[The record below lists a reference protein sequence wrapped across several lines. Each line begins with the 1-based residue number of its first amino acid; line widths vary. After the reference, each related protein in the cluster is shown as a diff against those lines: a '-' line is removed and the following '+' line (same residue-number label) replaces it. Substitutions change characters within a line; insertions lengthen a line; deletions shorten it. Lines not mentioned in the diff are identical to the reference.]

1 MISNIDKTESE
12 RLNQKLRDI
21 VTGKYQ
27 SPAKQRNNFF
37 STNLN
42 HVQNEDSNLSI
53 VPNGT
58 KDSNGVKHYTLEKN
72 APAYLPGAEKLF
84 TVRNNIV
91 ENQIK
96 SINKQSERNEYY
108 TQKYKDT
115 PKTYEGYMNHAAYVG
130 DDEKRWLEE
139 QAAQYATVDDLKKKY
154 NENNAE
160 MVYLSKA
167 QDNLLN
173 KMKEVDEGG
182 IEYGK
187 YANKYGKLQIQ
198 RDEIALEQKT
208 LPYKISEQA
217 RITAINERNKYY
229 SEKYKDTPK
238 TYEGYMK
245 HAQYVSS
252 DEREWLEKQAE
263 QYATPEDYKK
273 EADKASADYN
283 YLNSIKADVQGNG
296 GVASNKLEDLISESN
311 RNYNKYKSSARK
323 KEYEEKTKDIIE
335 GDARVRSI
343 VQQYYAYQ
351 KNSEQRK
358 SDNDEAVRIDLKSG
372 NKYTPEQ
379 EQRIVENFNN
389 LANEGYDPKALYTYY
404 DRAMQEQASIENLQ
418 KIQQDAMNN
427 PVGASAWSVLD
438 NVVGSV
444 GDAFKYIG
452 AGIAEDVTGEYQ
464 WIDTN
469 DTAAARVNTV
479 RSTVS
484 DKIGADIGNKTAG
497 KVASFLYQTGMSLAD
512 FAATLPLN
520 LVPGVGTGLQMV
532 LLSSE
537 AGTAAAKESYDNTG
551 SASKALSTGIWAGIA
566 EAFFEKFSI
575 EKTKYFASVTP
586 DSVKSIF
593 KNAGKQM
600 FTELTEEGL
609 TTIANTMTDCIING
623 NMSSIALEYQGYI
636 DEGYTKD
643 EATAKCAGSFVK
655 QVLLDA
661 AGGAV
666 SGGVLGGTVSGIS
679 YAKGKINSNIDMKKS
694 AEEIGKEV
702 MSGENFDINLL
713 LEQAKNSGSEK
724 AVSIAKSIEKKM
736 SGNKNYKVNSV
747 DVGNLMKLIGAESLK
762 NTISENTDVK
772 NDGVTANE
780 ENINT
785 VSKEEITEHIK
796 YNFGN
801 SHKNGI
807 TATDNKGKS
816 VVIVGFESSARYY
829 GEADN
834 KVRVI
839 ADDGMVYNADS
850 LTFNLP
856 EYQSLMNAAK
866 NFDTNGAG
874 LLVQEYGDYVNFKGK
889 ESDINNYIDT
899 FTQLYEAG
907 KMGARYNRVA
917 AMKYYGKYIDAIGP
931 QRAMLAVE
939 AGNKDSDLF
948 FNNEEKLARI
958 DRSSNVKANVYVEKS
973 AEEMVNLDEGTR
985 LALEKLSEM
994 TGKEI
999 ILTADMDE
1007 NGKIDFRNGKIYIRA
1022 SLDGNYILP
1031 VAMHESMHSFR
1042 RESSKDY
1049 RLIRNFV
1056 VDYLYASGHD
1066 VMKMADNVKINYGD
1080 RLTTN
1085 EDWNED
1091 CIEEIVC
1098 NSIMAIAG
1106 DESAMHKA
1114 LQVAKADEGVLQ
1126 KLANAIKNLA
1136 SKIKEFIIT
1145 HTTNEAAQAFVN
1157 DVKALDKLAE
1167 MFSNAADNIKAKSEE
1182 VITNGQKNNTDK
1194 GVENVKYSINKGFAK
1209 EYDNWDKKSTG
1220 FAFKVGTTSTVLH
1233 KLGVNNKTIYWDAT
1247 KIKKIKEKHPEMT
1260 DSIIKQVPNIL
1271 ENPIIVME
1279 SNTVSGRLVLFGD
1292 VYDSKNNPVLVALEL
1307 NPTEKGGKSLNIIK
1321 IASAYG
1327 KDVDLQGFINK
1338 SKILY
1343 VEPNKERTHNWL
1355 SVNRLKLPLP
1365 STRFGFFNNSISQ
1378 NSKNVNTK
1386 NDESSNDIKYSI
1398 GYTTDNN
1405 PVVVIND
1412 DILKGVK
1419 KSDWVKTVK
1428 NTISDKF
1435 SNGIPIKGRFIKV
1448 NRITRNEY
1456 TNSKYSKNKKNYDTV
1471 IYKDKFKTANNLDE
1485 IIIASTNYVNEDLK
1499 HTRKDSFKEFAR
1511 GDVLIRVGSNDYSA
1525 KVIVGF
1531 TKGNE
1536 MVLYDIINFV
1546 PEKLDIKKI
1555 DTQYR
1560 PTTENVE
1567 SDRTSVSITN
1577 SISENRNNVNT
1588 KNDESSNDIKYSMGG
1603 LKAETADKSAL
1614 EKAMELEKDGTDSEK
1629 IRKETGWFK
1638 GYDGKWRF
1646 EIDNSELEFK
1656 TDIEKNRAAAIEL
1669 AKMKVKSA
1677 ELEEKIVNDTAT
1689 KAEENEYYN
1698 LDEKMIEY
1706 RKGVKLSD
1714 VINHPKLFEAY
1725 PQLKNVDVYYEISS
1739 VNRGVYS
1746 SNGNVIMLNPMH
1758 TIDEQKEAI
1767 IHEIQHAIQ
1776 GIENFAN
1783 GSNLEYWKNLGYSDE
1798 EAMAMYY
1805 NTAGEREARDVSAR
1819 RDYNAEQRKNIRP
1832 DIDRKDVVFAN
1843 SGDAGYSADENIMQ
1857 NDFEKKVDQIEN
1869 NTYNS
1874 NDVVIMGK
1882 TPKILQDIGLNSLP
1896 VAMTKNHIYSVA
1908 VSEARAKSEGR
1919 YKKNTNYHNLGFNTV
1934 KKIYNKISDPLM
1946 IIAHPDFTNKAS
1958 RDSTHKVIV
1967 LVDLSVNNK
1976 QVIAPILVDYES
1988 IYSKKRMD
1996 VNLVAT
2002 YFNKNNINDLIKEA
2016 IALENNNQ
2024 VGFYYLDKKR
2034 TQSIIKRTGYQLP
2047 RRLNNLSSNIII
2059 RKIDSNVNKKINK
2072 ITQSQQFVRWFG
2084 DWQNKPKTASKVV
2097 DGKGE
2102 PLVVYHQTENDF
2114 NVFDTN
2120 KKGAGEFD
2128 SEMPTGIFMK
2138 PTNSNIGLSGNKQMA
2153 LYANIRNPL
2162 TVNNR
2167 AELVK
2172 FYEQNIDGYKEARD
2186 YISSID
2192 SEYKQKYEQAE
2203 AEEDAEYS
2211 KLWTAREQG
2220 KITEDE
2226 YQKAIESNALD
2237 ELEEEWHNKVNEA
2250 SKEAKSLIDDYFKT
2264 SKYDGVIV
2272 KNDAGSFGRTTKTY
2286 IAFSNTQVKSATDNI
2301 GTFDGRNSDI
2311 RYAVDDTIN
2320 DWLDDESTP
2329 QGIDYEKAVEK
2340 NPVIAVAKIY
2350 KSAAQTAKSGLA
2362 QGKNVKLAEKE
2373 YLRIAGSIM
2382 QTYGIKGKYNPNYKK
2397 ELASQLK
2404 NFVDSIGKKD
2414 ANFTDLFEELVND
2427 CKGGILLSGE
2437 YDKTLMREEREF
2449 LLDMLQGKVLLIKPR
2464 DVQQIEEDYG
2474 SVANYRK
2481 KMFGKTYVAVKNKES
2496 GKGYYI
2502 EDVITHIEENYPYL
2516 LNENAD
2522 GDMGY
2527 LWLEDL
2533 VNNVLKPKYKN
2544 PYFEGENSFYETP
2557 ETAAIQMAFEC
2568 ASEIINAK
2576 TEKLKADT
2584 KADKKLIKEFETSQ
2598 KEAINI
2604 ATEIAE
2610 AKNKQ
2615 YRQELKEA
2623 KERNIKL
2630 WKRNAK
2636 LSQEKKEE
2644 HRKRVEH
2651 SRELFSRLNK
2661 EKSKVRV
2668 EKNKNVYRN
2677 KIIEAQK
2684 AIIASHYKT
2693 IREEYNEGR
2702 NKTEYLHKLG
2712 RMCDRL
2718 TKRLDGKA
2726 KNNEYI
2732 PDNLKGP
2739 IIDVLSCFTVK
2750 DAKNATPGYFG
2761 EWNRIKEVGESVAEL
2776 AKEYNKMKPEPTPST
2791 DLEKKEKEKPQNTF
2805 IDLESISYKEPVN
2818 KQLENL
2824 AEMLEGQNIYT
2835 LTSHELSAIY
2845 DTMQRLDESL
2855 RDAVQIIV
2863 DGRKQNFKELANE
2876 AMQEVKNNKA
2886 RVDYSKMKNVLAA
2899 PAKQLGKSFVATH
2912 LDPVRYGRML
2922 SNYHD
2927 DSIIYKMF
2935 SDLHKGENHA
2945 IALQHKAI
2953 SRIKE
2958 VTIKYSDEVKKIQN
2972 EDVKE
2977 FDFRDVETGRRVP
2990 ITKGVLLAIYL
3001 TDRQKSGH
3009 IHLLGGTEET
3019 YANEAGHYTVLPN
3032 LELSNKK
3039 LKRTANENSH
3049 KVRFN
3054 VESLK
3059 RIEKYVQNDKVLTE
3073 LATAISE
3080 VYNQTLKQEI
3090 NEVSMA
3096 KYGMKIATVKDY
3108 YPLKVDPNAGKYEK
3122 NLKTE
3127 FHDTRLKSR
3136 GFTKQ
3141 RQWSATPIVIDDAL
3155 RNFVKQVKSVSE
3167 YCGLLIPIENLKKV
3181 YNYSDGSATLQS
3193 TIKERYGVTAE
3204 HYIDKLIGDLQQ
3216 RADTIDNTFLDTI
3229 QSNYM
3234 GMKIMFNMGSMIKQL
3249 SAFPLANRY
3258 FGAKNVSLAA
3268 LNLFRNKVDFDLYN
3282 KYTSYLWYRKE
3293 GNGTVVGE
3301 LSREMSLVK
3310 KWQDTFDFVG
3320 KMDNRVVASLLYA
3333 AELHV
3338 EQTTDLKKG
3347 TDAFYREVARQ
3358 FEKCIDETQP
3368 NNMVTSKP
3376 QYLRNKNLRR
3386 LSLNAFRS
3394 QNMAIG
3400 NTIFDSFFEMKARMA
3415 DDKINSTAE
3424 SKAAKKAAVL
3434 KFVSCCSG
3442 AISANLLLGALSVLS
3457 SVILYHHWDDLFDDE
3472 GNISGQKIALNYL
3485 DEVLNGIFGSF
3496 AMGDYLYDA
3505 VSSAIDIGK
3514 TYYGLQAMSVDSI
3527 NDMVKDLISGKALD
3541 ALKTLLDC
3549 LGIPGT
3555 NFARFGSSIY
3565 AYYNDVAK
3573 GSGRIITDSKGN
3585 VNTDY
3590 LHYYIV
3596 EDKKSGNDTRAEH
3609 YENMWKEILIEEK
3622 GKTESE
3628 ATSYIKNK
3636 IVTALSADDDI
3647 EEAGVAKANG
3657 NLADY
3662 EKYRQ
3667 KVIDCGFDS
3676 KDVQKAIDRFIK
3688 SEAKL
3693 VSEIEDNEDRKQE
3706 LIDNGFNEK
3715 GAEFV
3720 INKINE
3726 SKSDDETGSTSVFD
3740 DTSEENELVM
3750 YRYSDLFD
3758 ALINGDTE
3766 NYSMIE
3772 NYLIEKGGKT
3782 KKEIKSAMRST
3793 SRTDKLW
3800 GEYIEASTGNDR
3812 QRTRELV
3819 TQLTRIYGSWE
3830 NAKTALKKYQN
3841 KIK

>member
-37 STNLN
+37 STKLN

-91 ENQIK
+91 ENQIE

-245 HAQYVSS
+245 HAPYVSK
-252 DEREWLEKQAE
+252 DERQWLESQADE
-263 QYATPEDYKK
+263 FATPEDYRKSAEKAQGELNYLTHLSHITGFKAEITGDKSAYNSKVQNRIEDADAKVK
-273 EADKASADYN
+273 EYKDKAE
-283 YLNSIKADVQGNG
+283 Q
-296 GVASNKLEDLISESN
+296 
-311 RNYNKYKSSARK
+311 

-358 SDNDEAVRIDLKSG
+358 SDNDETVRIDLKSG

-438 NVVGSV
+438 NAVGSV

-452 AGIAEDVTGEYQ
+452 AGIAEDVTGEKQ
-464 WIDTN
+464 WINTY

-484 DKIGADIGNKTAG
+484 DKIGADIGNETAG

-532 LLSSE
+532 LLSTE

-600 FTELTEEGL
+600 VTELTEEGL
-609 TTIANTMTDCIING
+609 TTIANTLTDSIING
-623 NMSSIALEYQGYI
+623 DMSSIALEYQGYI

-666 SGGVLGGTVSGIS
+666 SGGVLGGGVSAIS
-679 YAKGKINSNIDMKKS
+679 YAKGNINANYDLKKS
-694 AEEIGKEV
+694 AEELGNEV
-702 MSGENFDINLL
+702 MKSDDFDIDLL
-713 LEQAKNSGSEK
+713 LQEAKKSGSEK

-796 YNFGN
+796 YNFGS

-839 ADDGMVYNADS
+839 ADDGRVYNADS

-874 LLVQEYGDYVNFKGK
+874 LLLREYGDYVNFKGK
-889 ESDINNYIDT
+889 ESNINNYIDT

-948 FNNEEKLARI
+948 FNNEEKLVRI

-973 AEEMVNLDEGTR
+973 AEETVNLDEGTR

-1007 NGKIDFRNGKIYIRA
+1007 NGRIDFRNGKIYIRA

-1031 VAMHESMHSFR
+1031 VAMHEAMHSIR
-1042 RESSKDY
+1042 RESLKDY

-1167 MFSNAADNIKAKSEE
+1167 MFSDAADNIKAKSEE
-1182 VITNGQKNNTDK
+1182 VITNEQKNNTDK
-1194 GVENVKYSINKGFAK
+1194 GVESVKYSIDKHFA
-1209 EYDNWDKKSTG
+1209 EIYDKWDKKSTG
-1220 FAFKVGTTSTVLH
+1220 FAFRVGTTSTVLH

-1279 SNTVSGRLVLFGD
+1279 SNTVNGRLVLFGD

-1307 NPTEKGGKSLNIIK
+1307 NPTEKGGKNLNVIK
-1321 IASAYG
+1321 VASAYG

-1355 SVNRLKLPLP
+1355 TVNRLKLPLP
-1365 STRFGFFNNSISQ
+1365 STKYGFFNNSISQ
-1378 NSKNVNTK
+1378 SPK
-1386 NDESSNDIKYSI
+1386 
-1398 GYTTDNN
+1398 
-1405 PVVVIND
+1405 
-1412 DILKGVK
+1412 
-1419 KSDWVKTVK
+1419 
-1428 NTISDKF
+1428 
-1435 SNGIPIKGRFIKV
+1435 
-1448 NRITRNEY
+1448 
-1456 TNSKYSKNKKNYDTV
+1456 
-1471 IYKDKFKTANNLDE
+1471 
-1485 IIIASTNYVNEDLK
+1485 
-1499 HTRKDSFKEFAR
+1499 
-1511 GDVLIRVGSNDYSA
+1511 
-1525 KVIVGF
+1525 
-1531 TKGNE
+1531 
-1536 MVLYDIINFV
+1536 
-1546 PEKLDIKKI
+1546 
-1555 DTQYR
+1555 
-1560 PTTENVE
+1560 
-1567 SDRTSVSITN
+1567 
-1577 SISENRNNVNT
+1577 NVNT

-1677 ELEEKIVNDTAT
+1677 ELEEKIANDTAT

-1908 VSEARAKSEGR
+1908 VSEARAKNEGR
-1919 YKKNTNYHNLGFNTV
+1919 YKQNTNYHDLGFNTV
-1934 KKIYNKISDPLM
+1934 KQIYNKISDPLM

-2102 PLVVYHQTENDF
+2102 PLVVYHQTGNDF
-2114 NVFDTN
+2114 NVFDAN

-2162 TVNNR
+2162 IANSR
-2167 AELVK
+2167 KELVD
-2172 FYEQNIDGYKEARD
+2172 FYIKNIDGYSDAKNEVKR
-2186 YISSID
+2186 ID
-2192 SEYKQKYEQAE
+2192 SEYKQKFQDEMKRENQ
-2203 AEEDAEYS
+2203 EYQ
-2211 KLWTAREQG
+2211 KLWVARKNGE
-2220 KITEDE
+2220 ISEEE
-2226 YQKAIESNALD
+2226 YQKAVSRDALD
-2237 ELEEEWHNKVNEA
+2237 DLLEEWHNKVNEA
-2250 SKEAKSLIDDYFKT
+2250 SKKAKSLIDDYFR
-2264 SKYDGVIV
+2264 SSNYDGVIV
-2272 KNDAGSFGRTTKTY
+2272 NNDVGSFGRSTKTY
-2286 IAFSNTQVKSATDNI
+2286 IAFENTQVKSATDNI
-2301 GTFDGRNSDI
+2301 GTFDGKNPDI
-2311 RYAVDDTIN
+2311 RYAMDDTLN

-2362 QGKNVKLAEKE
+2362 QGKNVKLDEKE

-2437 YDKTLMREEREF
+2437 YDTTLMKDEREF
-2449 LLDMLQGKVLLIKPR
+2449 VLDMLQGKVLLIKPR

-2576 TEKLKADT
+2576 AEKLKADT

-2684 AIIASHYKT
+2684 AIIASHFKT

-2761 EWNRIKEVGESVAEL
+2761 EWNRIKEVGERVDEL
-2776 AKEYNKMKPEPTPST
+2776 AKEYNNMKPEPTPST
-2791 DLEKKEKEKPQNTF
+2791 DLEKNLEKKEKEKPQNTF
-2805 IDLESISYKEPVN
+2805 IDIESISYKEPVN
-2818 KQLENL
+2818 KQLKNL

-2845 DTMQRLDESL
+2845 DTMKMLDESL

-2927 DSIIYKMF
+2927 DSIIYKLF
-2935 SDLHKGENHA
+2935 SGLHEGENKA
-2945 IALQHKAI
+2945 ITIQQKAI

-2958 VTIKYSDEVKKIQN
+2958 VTLKYEKEIKGIQN

-3019 YANEAGHYTVLPN
+3019 YANKEGHYTVLPN

-3059 RIEKYVQNDKVLTE
+3059 RIEKYVQNDKILME

-3096 KYGMKIATVKDY
+3096 KNGMKIATVKDY

-3141 RQWSATPIVIDDAL
+3141 RQWSDTPIVIDDAL

-3167 YCGLLIPIENLKKV
+3167 YCGLLIPIENFKKV

-3193 TIKERYGVTAE
+3193 TIKERYGVSAE

-3234 GMKIMFNMGSMIKQL
+3234 GMKIAFNFGSMIKQV

-3293 GNGTVVGE
+3293 GNGTVIGE
-3301 LSREMSLVK
+3301 LSKEMSLTSKGMGLLDIVS
-3310 KWQDTFDFVG
+3310 
-3320 KMDNRVVASLLYA
+3320 KMDNRVVSSLLYA

-3376 QYLRNKNLRR
+3376 QYMRNKNLRR

-3442 AISANLLLGALSVLS
+3442 AISANLLLGALSLLS
-3457 SVILYHHWDDLFDDE
+3457 SICLYHRWDDLFDDE

-3496 AMGDYLYDA
+3496 AMGDYLYSA

-3541 ALKTLLDC
+3541 ALKTFFDC
-3549 LGIPGT
+3549 VGVPVT
-3555 NFARFGSSIY
+3555 NAARLITSAM
-3565 AYYNDVAK
+3565 AYSKDLTN
-3573 GSGRIITDSKGN
+3573 GRIITDNKGN

-3750 YRYSDLFD
+3750 YSYSDLFD

>member
-91 ENQIK
+91 ENQIE

-115 PKTYEGYMNHAAYVG
+115 PKTYEGYMNHA
-130 DDEKRWLEE
+130 
-139 QAAQYATVDDLKKKY
+139 
-154 NENNAE
+154 
-160 MVYLSKA
+160 
-167 QDNLLN
+167 
-173 KMKEVDEGG
+173 
-182 IEYGK
+182 
-187 YANKYGKLQIQ
+187 
-198 RDEIALEQKT
+198 
-208 LPYKISEQA
+208 
-217 RITAINERNKYY
+217 
-229 SEKYKDTPK
+229 
-238 TYEGYMK
+238 
-245 HAQYVSS
+245 QYVSS

-263 QYATPEDYKK
+263 QYATAEDYKK
-273 EADKASADYN
+273 EADKAKADYN
-283 YLNSIKADVQGNG
+283 YYKILGEKVKNDSVYYQYVSASKYAQQKQSDLQNSADKIKDRKDEADNRIKAAESKGKEKYYEEKYKDTPKTYEGYMKHAPYVGEEERQW
-296 GVASNKLEDLISESN
+296 LESQADEFATSEDYKKEIEKAKAEHAYLYNIYKENESN
-311 RNYNKYKSSARK
+311 GTTASKSDAKVEDSIISKLNEISKYESKLRK

-438 NVVGSV
+438 NAVGSV

-464 WIDTN
+464 WINTY

-484 DKIGADIGNKTAG
+484 DKIGADIGNETAG

-532 LLSSE
+532 LLSTE
-537 AGTAAAKESYDNTG
+537 AGTAAAKDAYENTG
-551 SASKALSTGIWAGIA
+551 KASNALMTGVAAGIA

-575 EKTKYFASVTP
+575 ENLKAFEAVSP
-586 DSVKSIF
+586 DSLKSVL

-600 FTELTEEGL
+600 FTEASEEGL

-623 NMSSIALEYQGYI
+623 NMSSIAHEYQGYI
-636 DEGYTKD
+636 DEGYTKE
-643 EATAKCAGSFVK
+643 EATAKCAENFGK

-679 YAKGKINSNIDMKKS
+679 YAKGKINTNIDMKKS

-713 LEQAKNSGSEK
+713 LEQAKNSSNEK
-724 AVSIAKSIEKKM
+724 AENIAKSIEKKM

-785 VSKEEITEHIK
+785 ISKEEITEHIK

-839 ADDGMVYNADS
+839 ADDGRVYNADS

-874 LLVQEYGDYVNFKGK
+874 TLVQEYGDYVNFKGK

-1007 NGKIDFRNGKIYIRA
+1007 NGRIDFRNGKIYIRA

-1080 RLTTN
+1080 RLTT
-1085 EDWNED
+1085 NED

-1182 VITNGQKNNTDK
+1182 VITNEQKNNTDK

-1386 NDESSNDIKYSI
+1386 NDESSNDIKYS
-1398 GYTTDNN
+1398 
-1405 PVVVIND
+1405 
-1412 DILKGVK
+1412 
-1419 KSDWVKTVK
+1419 
-1428 NTISDKF
+1428 
-1435 SNGIPIKGRFIKV
+1435 
-1448 NRITRNEY
+1448 
-1456 TNSKYSKNKKNYDTV
+1456 
-1471 IYKDKFKTANNLDE
+1471 
-1485 IIIASTNYVNEDLK
+1485 
-1499 HTRKDSFKEFAR
+1499 
-1511 GDVLIRVGSNDYSA
+1511 
-1525 KVIVGF
+1525 
-1531 TKGNE
+1531 
-1536 MVLYDIINFV
+1536 
-1546 PEKLDIKKI
+1546 
-1555 DTQYR
+1555 
-1560 PTTENVE
+1560 
-1567 SDRTSVSITN
+1567 
-1577 SISENRNNVNT
+1577 
-1588 KNDESSNDIKYSMGG
+1588 MGG

-1646 EIDNSELEFK
+1646 EIDNSELKFK

-1677 ELEEKIVNDTAT
+1677 ELEEKIVNNTAT

-1843 SGDAGYSADENIMQ
+1843 SGDAGYSADK
-1857 NDFEKKVDQIEN
+1857 DFTKYDNLETLDDKEIKVYNKRGWAYGLFNREDMKLLNEKFSELDKRLNGKTDNMLADGTRVVEIN
-1869 NTYNS
+1869 NKIVSIGGTYN
-1874 NDVVIMGK
+1874 D
-1882 TPKILQDIGLNSLP
+1882 PE
-1896 VAMTKNHIYSVA
+1896 IYSVFEINA
-1908 VSEARAKSEGR
+1908 YHEYEAERIKDDIKYVQTGNGRNRYSFEELGKLIENYKGKENVRFYSSTDYSYIRGRTEKGARAISTGDFSR
-1919 YKKNTNYHNLGFNTV
+1919 YG
-1934 KKIYNKISDPLM
+1934 YNKESNLRGTSD
-1946 IIAHPDFTNKAS
+1946 ANA
-1958 RDSTHKVIV
+1958 
-1967 LVDLSVNNK
+1967 
-1976 QVIAPILVDYES
+1976 
-1988 IYSKKRMD
+1988 
-1996 VNLVAT
+1996 
-2002 YFNKNNINDLIKEA
+2002 
-2016 IALENNNQ
+2016 
-2024 VGFYYLDKKR
+2024 
-2034 TQSIIKRTGYQLP
+2034 
-2047 RRLNNLSSNIII
+2047 
-2059 RKIDSNVNKKINK
+2059 
-2072 ITQSQQFVRWFG
+2072 
-2084 DWQNKPKTASKVV
+2084 
-2097 DGKGE
+2097 KGE
-2102 PLVVYHQTENDF
+2102 VSAVQ
-2114 NVFDTN
+2114 
-2120 KKGAGEFD
+2120 
-2128 SEMPTGIFMK
+2128 
-2138 PTNSNIGLSGNKQMA
+2138 
-2153 LYANIRNPL
+2153 
-2162 TVNNR
+2162 
-2167 AELVK
+2167 
-2172 FYEQNIDGYKEARD
+2172 
-2186 YISSID
+2186 
-2192 SEYKQKYEQAE
+2192 
-2203 AEEDAEYS
+2203 
-2211 KLWTAREQG
+2211 
-2220 KITEDE
+2220 
-2226 YQKAIESNALD
+2226 LD
-2237 ELEEEWHNKVNEA
+2237 E
-2250 SKEAKSLIDDYFKT
+2250 DT
-2264 SKYDGVIV
+2264 
-2272 KNDAGSFGRTTKTY
+2272 
-2286 IAFSNTQVKSATDNI
+2286 
-2301 GTFDGRNSDI
+2301 SDI
-2311 RYAVDDTIN
+2311 KYATDDTIN

-2362 QGKNVKLAEKE
+2362 QGKNVKLDEKE

-2437 YDKTLMREEREF
+2437 YDTTLMREEREF
-2449 LLDMLQGKVLLIKPR
+2449 VLDMLQGKVLLIKPR

-2568 ASEIINAK
+2568 ASKIINAK

-2636 LSQEKKEE
+2636 LSKQM
-2644 HRKRVEH
+2644 
-2651 SRELFSRLNK
+2651 
-2661 EKSKVRV
+2661 KSLSIYKLY
-2668 EKNKNVYRN
+2668 EDQKDKNTVLRGKNAYRN
-2677 KIIEAQK
+2677 KIIKAQK

-2693 IREEYNEGR
+2693 IREEYNENR
-2702 NKTEYLHKLG
+2702 EKTLYLNKLG
-2712 RMCDRL
+2712 KMCDRL

-2750 DAKNATPGYFG
+2750 NAKNATPGYFG
-2761 EWNRIKEVGESVAEL
+2761 EWNRLKEVGERVAEL
-2776 AKEYNKMKPEPTPST
+2776 ESAYRELNKDKSANE
-2791 DLEKKEKEKPQNTF
+2791 EKSKSSF
-2805 IDLESISYKEPVN
+2805 IDIESIHYKVGVM

-2824 AEMLEGQNIYT
+2824 KALVKGHNIYT
-2835 LTSHELSAIY
+2835 LTSNELVAIY
-2845 DTMQRLDESL
+2845 DTMQMLDESL
-2855 RDAVQIIV
+2855 KDAVQIIV
-2863 DGRKQNFKELANE
+2863 DGRKQNFMALADE

-2886 RVDYSKMKNVLAA
+2886 IVDYSKMKNVLAA

-2927 DSIIYKMF
+2927 DSIIYKLF
-2935 SDLHKGENHA
+2935 SGLHEGENKA
-2945 IALQHKAI
+2945 ITIQQKAI

-2958 VTIKYSDEVKKIQN
+2958 VTLKYKKEIKGIQN

-2977 FDFRDVETGRRVP
+2977 FDFRDAVTGKRVP

-3019 YANEAGHYTVLPN
+3019 YANKAEHYTVLPN
-3032 LELSNKK
+3032 LELSNKN

-3059 RIEKYVQNDKVLTE
+3059 RIEKYVQNDKVLME

-3080 VYNQTLKQEI
+3080 VYNQSLKQEI

-3108 YPLKVDPNAGKYEK
+3108 YPLQVYRDAGKYEK
-3122 NLKTE
+3122 NLETE

-3167 YCGLLIPIENLKKV
+3167 YCGLLIPIENFKKV
-3181 YNYSDGSATLQS
+3181 YNYSDGSATLHS
-3193 TIKERYGVTAE
+3193 TIKERYGVSAE
-3204 HYIDKLIGDLQQ
+3204 HYIDKLIGDLQN
-3216 RADTIDNTFLDTI
+3216 RADTTDRTILDKI
-3229 QSNYM
+3229 QSNFM
-3234 GMKIMFNMGSMIKQL
+3234 GMKIAFNFGSMIKQV

-3268 LNLFRNKVDFDLYN
+3268 MNLFRNKVDFDLYN

-3293 GNGTVVGE
+3293 GNGTVIGE
-3301 LSREMSLVK
+3301 LSKEMSLTNKGMGFLDIVS
-3310 KWQDTFDFVG
+3310 
-3320 KMDNRVVASLLYA
+3320 KMDNRVVTSLLYA

-3358 FEKCIDETQP
+3358 FEKCIDESQP
-3368 NNMVTSKP
+3368 NNMITSKP
-3376 QYLRNKNLRR
+3376 QYLRNKALRL

-3400 NTIFDSFFEMKARMA
+3400 NTMLDSFLEMKARMN
-3415 DDKINSTAE
+3415 DYKNNSTVE
-3424 SKAAKKAAVL
+3424 AKKARKEAIL
-3434 KFVSCCSG
+3434 KFVSCCAG
-3442 AISANLLLGALSVLS
+3442 AFCSNLLLGALSLLS
-3457 SVILYHHWDDLFDDE
+3457 SICLYHRWDDLFDDE
-3472 GNISGQKIALNYL
+3472 GNISAKNIGFSYIN
-3485 DEVLNGIFGSF
+3485 EVLNGIFGSF
-3496 AMGDYLYDA
+3496 AMGDYMYDA
-3505 VSSAIDIGK
+3505 VSSAIDKDK
-3514 TYYGLQAMSVDSI
+3514 TFYGLQVMSVDSI
-3527 NDMVKDLISGKALD
+3527 NDMIQNITSGKYWEFLKVFADCVGVPWTNISRLRISGMAYLKDL
-3541 ALKTLLDC
+3541 
-3549 LGIPGT
+3549 T
-3555 NFARFGSSIY
+3555 N
-3565 AYYNDVAK
+3565 
-3573 GSGRIITDSKGN
+3573 GRIITDSKGN

-3596 EDKKSGNDTRAEH
+3596 EDKKSGNDKRAEH

-3628 ATSYIKNK
+3628 ATDYIKSK

-3667 KVIDCGFDS
+3667 KVIDYGFDS

-3693 VSEIEDNEDRKQE
+3693 VSKIEGEDERKQE

-3750 YRYSDLFD
+3750 YSYSDLFD

>member
-91 ENQIK
+91 ENQIE

-115 PKTYEGYMNHAAYVG
+115 PKTYEGYMNHA
-130 DDEKRWLEE
+130 
-139 QAAQYATVDDLKKKY
+139 
-154 NENNAE
+154 
-160 MVYLSKA
+160 
-167 QDNLLN
+167 
-173 KMKEVDEGG
+173 
-182 IEYGK
+182 
-187 YANKYGKLQIQ
+187 
-198 RDEIALEQKT
+198 
-208 LPYKISEQA
+208 
-217 RITAINERNKYY
+217 
-229 SEKYKDTPK
+229 
-238 TYEGYMK
+238 
-245 HAQYVSS
+245 QYVSS

-263 QYATPEDYKK
+263 QYATAEDYKK
-273 EADKASADYN
+273 EADKAKADYN
-283 YLNSIKADVQGNG
+283 YYKILGEKVKNDSVYYQYVSASKYAQQKQSDLQNSADKIKDRKDEADNRIKAAESKGKEKYYEEKYKDTPKTYEGYMKHAPYVGEEERQW
-296 GVASNKLEDLISESN
+296 LESQADEFATSEDYKKEIEKAKAEHAYLYNIYKENESN
-311 RNYNKYKSSARK
+311 GTTASKSDAKVEDSIISKLNEISKYESKLRK

-438 NVVGSV
+438 NAVGSV

-464 WIDTN
+464 WINTY

-484 DKIGADIGNKTAG
+484 DKIGADIGNETAG

-532 LLSSE
+532 LLSTE
-537 AGTAAAKESYDNTG
+537 AGTAAAKDAYENTG
-551 SASKALSTGIWAGIA
+551 KASNALMTGVAAGIA

-575 EKTKYFASVTP
+575 ENLKAFEAVSP
-586 DSVKSIF
+586 DSLKSVL

-600 FTELTEEGL
+600 FTEASEEGL

-623 NMSSIALEYQGYI
+623 NMSSIAHEYQGYI
-636 DEGYTKD
+636 DEGYTKE
-643 EATAKCAGSFVK
+643 EATAKCAENFGK

-679 YAKGKINSNIDMKKS
+679 YAKGKINTNIDMKKS

-713 LEQAKNSGSEK
+713 LEQAKNSSNEK
-724 AVSIAKSIEKKM
+724 AENIAKSIEKKM

-772 NDGVTANE
+772 NDGVAANE

-785 VSKEEITEHIK
+785 ISKEEITEHIK

-839 ADDGMVYNADS
+839 ADDGRVYNADS

-874 LLVQEYGDYVNFKGK
+874 TLVQEYGDYVNFKGK

-973 AEEMVNLDEGTR
+973 AEETVNLDEGTR

-1007 NGKIDFRNGKIYIRA
+1007 NGRIDFRNGKIYIRA

-1080 RLTTN
+1080 RLTT
-1085 EDWNED
+1085 NED

-1182 VITNGQKNNTDK
+1182 VITNEQKNNTDK
-1194 GVENVKYSINKGFAK
+1194 GVESGDVKYSIKENVKNKVSGEIYDKVVVLDTNIFKGIPPRNWGKTFRNFISKHLTGKKFLTFDENGKEEIIEFAK
-1209 EYDNWDKKSTG
+1209 PNERVTKNGANNSHKVIDKLSRKSDRNSKLVIVHSDEVINISEKQNENAEHSHQWLDENGWEYRNAIVMDKYGKLYSVTLNIAKSKDG
-1220 FAFKVGTTSTVLH
+1220 R
-1233 KLGVNNKTIYWDAT
+1233 
-1247 KIKKIKEKHPEMT
+1247 
-1260 DSIIKQVPNIL
+1260 NIL
-1271 ENPIIVME
+1271 
-1279 SNTVSGRLVLFGD
+1279 
-1292 VYDSKNNPVLVALEL
+1292 YD
-1307 NPTEKGGKSLNIIK
+1307 
-1321 IASAYG
+1321 
-1327 KDVDLQGFINK
+1327 INK
-1338 SKILY
+1338 INEVGYGVVLSNAKGKRSSHIN
-1343 VEPNKERTHNWL
+1343 PNFVT
-1355 SVNRLKLPLP
+1355 
-1365 STRFGFFNNSISQ
+1365 NSISQ
-1378 NSKNVNTK
+1378 
-1386 NDESSNDIKYSI
+1386 
-1398 GYTTDNN
+1398 
-1405 PVVVIND
+1405 
-1412 DILKGVK
+1412 
-1419 KSDWVKTVK
+1419 
-1428 NTISDKF
+1428 
-1435 SNGIPIKGRFIKV
+1435 
-1448 NRITRNEY
+1448 
-1456 TNSKYSKNKKNYDTV
+1456 
-1471 IYKDKFKTANNLDE
+1471 
-1485 IIIASTNYVNEDLK
+1485 
-1499 HTRKDSFKEFAR
+1499 
-1511 GDVLIRVGSNDYSA
+1511 
-1525 KVIVGF
+1525 
-1531 TKGNE
+1531 
-1536 MVLYDIINFV
+1536 
-1546 PEKLDIKKI
+1546 
-1555 DTQYR
+1555 
-1560 PTTENVE
+1560 
-1567 SDRTSVSITN
+1567 
-1577 SISENRNNVNT
+1577 SENNVNT

-1656 TDIEKNRAAAIEL
+1656 TDIKKNRAAAIEL

-1677 ELEEKIVNDTAT
+1677 ELEEKIVNNTAT

-1819 RDYNAEQRKNIRP
+1819 RDYNAEQRKSIRP

-1843 SGDAGYSADENIMQ
+1843 SGDAGYLTDKDFTKYDNLETLDDKEIKVYNKRGWAYGLFNREDMKLLNEKFSELDRHLNSRTDNMLADGTRIVE
-1857 NDFEKKVDQIEN
+1857 VN
-1869 NTYNS
+1869 NKIVSIGGTYN
-1874 NDVVIMGK
+1874 D
-1882 TPKILQDIGLNSLP
+1882 PE
-1896 VAMTKNHIYSVA
+1896 IYSVLLINA
-1908 VSEARAKSEGR
+1908 ENETYAEYIKGDVFDEIKCRKCNNVGMLEEIFRTVEFVQGKEDARFYNSFDYR
-1919 YKKNTNYHNLGFNTV
+1919 YKKGRRDSGERATLPGDFSRYG
-1934 KKIYNKISDPLM
+1934 YNK
-1946 IIAHPDFTNKAS
+1946 
-1958 RDSTHKVIV
+1958 
-1967 LVDLSVNNK
+1967 
-1976 QVIAPILVDYES
+1976 E
-1988 IYSKKRMD
+1988 
-1996 VNLVAT
+1996 
-2002 YFNKNNINDLIKEA
+2002 
-2016 IALENNNQ
+2016 
-2024 VGFYYLDKKR
+2024 
-2034 TQSIIKRTGYQLP
+2034 
-2047 RRLNNLSSNIII
+2047 SNI
-2059 RKIDSNVNKKINK
+2059 RGTSDAN
-2072 ITQSQQFVRWFG
+2072 
-2084 DWQNKPKTASKVV
+2084 A
-2097 DGKGE
+2097 KGE
-2102 PLVVYHQTENDF
+2102 VSAVQ
-2114 NVFDTN
+2114 
-2120 KKGAGEFD
+2120 
-2128 SEMPTGIFMK
+2128 
-2138 PTNSNIGLSGNKQMA
+2138 
-2153 LYANIRNPL
+2153 
-2162 TVNNR
+2162 
-2167 AELVK
+2167 
-2172 FYEQNIDGYKEARD
+2172 
-2186 YISSID
+2186 
-2192 SEYKQKYEQAE
+2192 
-2203 AEEDAEYS
+2203 
-2211 KLWTAREQG
+2211 
-2220 KITEDE
+2220 
-2226 YQKAIESNALD
+2226 LD
-2237 ELEEEWHNKVNEA
+2237 E
-2250 SKEAKSLIDDYFKT
+2250 DT
-2264 SKYDGVIV
+2264 
-2272 KNDAGSFGRTTKTY
+2272 
-2286 IAFSNTQVKSATDNI
+2286 
-2301 GTFDGRNSDI
+2301 SDI
-2311 RYAVDDTIN
+2311 KYATDDTIN

-2329 QGIDYEKAVEK
+2329 QGIDFDKAVEK

-2362 QGKNVKLAEKE
+2362 QGKNVKLDEKE

-2437 YDKTLMREEREF
+2437 YDTTLMREEREF
-2449 LLDMLQGKVLLIKPR
+2449 VLDMLQGKVLLIKPR

-2623 KERNIKL
+2623 KERNTEL

-2668 EKNKNVYRN
+2668 EKNKNAYSN

-2702 NKTEYLHKLG
+2702 NKTEYLHKLV

-2776 AKEYNKMKPEPTPST
+2776 AKEYNNMKPEPTPST

-2805 IDLESISYKEPVN
+2805 IDIESISYKEPVN
-2818 KQLENL
+2818 EQLKNL
-2824 AEMLEGQNIYT
+2824 AEMLKGQNIYT

-2845 DTMQRLDESL
+2845 DTMQMLDESL

-2863 DGRKQNFKELANE
+2863 DGRKQNFMALANE
-2876 AMQEVKNNKA
+2876 AMQEVKNNKSIT
-2886 RVDYSKMKNVLAA
+2886 DYSKMRNVVAA
-2899 PAKQLGKSFVATH
+2899 PFKQLGKSYITTH

-2922 SNYHD
+2922 SNYND

-2945 IALQHKAI
+2945 IALQHEAI

-2990 ITKGVLLAIYL
+2990 ITQGVLLAIYL

-3009 IHLLGGTEET
+3009 IHLLGGTDES
-3019 YANEAGHYTVLPN
+3019 YGNKAKHFTVLPN
-3032 LELSNKK
+3032 FELDNMK
-3039 LKRTANENSH
+3039 LKRTAKEHPN
-3049 KVRFN
+3049 KVRFTASDLQN
-3054 VESLK
+3054 IESYVEK
-3059 RIEKYVQNDKVLTE
+3059 NKVLME
-3073 LATAISE
+3073 LASAISE

-3096 KYGMKIATVKDY
+3096 KYGMKIATVKNY
-3108 YPLKVDPNAGKYEK
+3108 YPLQVYGDAGKYEK
-3122 NLKTE
+3122 VLETE
-3127 FHDTRLKSR
+3127 SYDTRLKSR
-3136 GFTKQ
+3136 GFTKK
-3141 RQWSATPIVIDDAL
+3141 REWSSTPIVIDDAL
-3155 RNFVKQVKSVSE
+3155 RKYVKQVKEVSE
-3167 YCGLLIPIENLKKV
+3167 YCGMVIPIENFKKV
-3181 YNYSDGSATLQS
+3181 YNYSDGTQTLHS
-3193 TIKERYGVTAE
+3193 TIKDRYGVTAE

-3216 RADTIDNTFLDTI
+3216 RADTIDNTFLDKI
-3229 QSNYM
+3229 QSNFM
-3234 GMKIMFNMGSMIKQL
+3234 GMKIAFNFGSMIKQV

-3268 LNLFRNKVDFDLYN
+3268 MNLFRNKVDVDLYD

-3293 GNGTVVGE
+3293 GNGTVIGE
-3301 LSREMSLVK
+3301 LSKEMSLTSKGMGFLDIVS
-3310 KWQDTFDFVG
+3310 
-3320 KMDNRVVASLLYA
+3320 KMDNRVVSSLLYA

-3442 AISANLLLGALSVLS
+3442 AFCSHLLNGFLSTLAFLL
-3457 SVILYHHWDDLFDDE
+3457 LYHHWDDVCDDE
-3472 GNISGQKIALNYL
+3472 GNISAKNIGLSYIN
-3485 DEVLNGIFGSF
+3485 EVLNGIFGSF

-3505 VSSAIDIGK
+3505 VSSAIDKDK
-3514 TYYGLQAMSVDSI
+3514 TFYGLQVMSVDSI
-3527 NDMVKDLISGKALD
+3527 NDMIQNITSGKYWEFVKVFFDCVGVPVTNAARLITSAMAYSKDL
-3541 ALKTLLDC
+3541 
-3549 LGIPGT
+3549 T
-3555 NFARFGSSIY
+3555 N
-3565 AYYNDVAK
+3565 
-3573 GSGRIITDSKGN
+3573 GRIITDNKGN

-3628 ATSYIKNK
+3628 ATDYIKNK

-3667 KVIDCGFDS
+3667 KVIDYGFDS

>member
-91 ENQIK
+91 KNQIK

-115 PKTYEGYMNHAAYVG
+115 PKTYEGYMNHAQYVSS
-130 DDEKRWLEE
+130 DERKWLEK
-139 QAAQYATVDDLKKKY
+139 QAEQYATAEDYKKEADKAKADYNYYKILGEKVKNESVYYQYVSASKYAQQKQSDLQNSDDKIEKRM
-154 NENNAE
+154 NE
-160 MVYLSKA
+160 A
-167 QDNLLN
+167 QDSERIAES
-173 KMKEVDEGG
+173 KGKE
-182 IEYGK
+182 
-187 YANKYGKLQIQ
+187 
-198 RDEIALEQKT
+198 
-208 LPYKISEQA
+208 
-217 RITAINERNKYY
+217 KYY
-229 SEKYKDTPK
+229 EEKYKDTPK

-245 HAQYVSS
+245 HAPYVSEE
-252 DEREWLEKQAE
+252 ERQWLESHADE
-263 QYATPEDYKK
+263 FATSEDYKK
-273 EADKASADYN
+273 EIEKAKAEHA
-283 YLNSIKADVQGNG
+283 YLYHIYKEN
-296 GVASNKLEDLISESN
+296 ESN
-311 RNYNKYKSSARK
+311 GTTASKSDRKIDDGIISKLNEISKYESKLRK
-323 KEYEEKTKDIIE
+323 KEYEEKTKDILE
-335 GDARVRSI
+335 SDARVRSI

-438 NVVGSV
+438 NAVGSV

-452 AGIAEDVTGEYQ
+452 AGIAEGVTGEYQ
-464 WIDTN
+464 WINTY

-484 DKIGADIGNKTAG
+484 DKIGADIGNETAG

-532 LLSSE
+532 LLSTE
-537 AGTAAAKESYDNTG
+537 AGTAAAKDAYENTG
-551 SASKALSTGIWAGIA
+551 KASNALMTGVAAGIA

-575 EKTKYFASVTP
+575 ENLKAFEAVSP
-586 DSVKSIF
+586 DSLKSVL

-600 FTELTEEGL
+600 FTEASEEGL

-636 DEGYTKD
+636 DEGYTKE
-643 EATAKCAGSFVK
+643 EATAKCAENFGK

-702 MSGENFDINLL
+702 MSDENFDINLL
-713 LEQAKNSGSEK
+713 LEQAKNSSNEK
-724 AVSIAKSIEKKM
+724 AENIAKSIEKKM

-772 NDGVTANE
+772 NDEVTANE

-839 ADDGMVYNADS
+839 ADDGRVYNADS

-874 LLVQEYGDYVNFKGK
+874 TLVQEYGDYVNFKGK

-973 AEEMVNLDEGTR
+973 AEETVNLDEGTR

-1007 NGKIDFRNGKIYIRA
+1007 NGRIDFRNGKIYIRA
-1022 SLDGNYILP
+1022 SLNGNYILP

-1042 RESSKDY
+1042 RESPKDY

-1080 RLTTN
+1080 RLTT
-1085 EDWNED
+1085 NED

-1167 MFSNAADNIKAKSEE
+1167 MFSDAADNIKAKSEE
-1182 VITNGQKNNTDK
+1182 VITNEQKNNTDK

-1386 NDESSNDIKYSI
+1386 NDESSNDIKYS
-1398 GYTTDNN
+1398 
-1405 PVVVIND
+1405 
-1412 DILKGVK
+1412 
-1419 KSDWVKTVK
+1419 
-1428 NTISDKF
+1428 
-1435 SNGIPIKGRFIKV
+1435 
-1448 NRITRNEY
+1448 
-1456 TNSKYSKNKKNYDTV
+1456 
-1471 IYKDKFKTANNLDE
+1471 
-1485 IIIASTNYVNEDLK
+1485 
-1499 HTRKDSFKEFAR
+1499 
-1511 GDVLIRVGSNDYSA
+1511 
-1525 KVIVGF
+1525 
-1531 TKGNE
+1531 
-1536 MVLYDIINFV
+1536 
-1546 PEKLDIKKI
+1546 
-1555 DTQYR
+1555 
-1560 PTTENVE
+1560 
-1567 SDRTSVSITN
+1567 
-1577 SISENRNNVNT
+1577 
-1588 KNDESSNDIKYSMGG
+1588 MGG

-1646 EIDNSELEFK
+1646 EIDNSELKFK

-1677 ELEEKIVNDTAT
+1677 ELEEKIVNNTAT

-1819 RDYNAEQRKNIRP
+1819 RNYNAEQRKNIRP

-1843 SGDAGYSADENIMQ
+1843 SGDAGYLIDDTKSSAEKYSEDDFENKVVYPNMDERQRAQILRNERIKLSSYDSKNALSPDDVASLENSVKRNAFKILRELGTKFNVYKNYTNENIEL
-1857 NDFEKKVDQIEN
+1857 DFDYSKSGLKESIDKQGNITTNYTDFAKMLTVFDDVIRNAVPIEVHTDKYVGTKRENPDLKYDYVLLSAFTDDNYIVPVELHIKEYKDSYRINNKLYVSITLGKIKNEDNIITGSLLKNNNEVANSVPLSSEVSIPQLVSKVNEKLGNFYK
-1869 NTYNS
+1869 Y
-1874 NDVVIMGK
+1874 
-1882 TPKILQDIGLNSLP
+1882 LP
-1896 VAMTKNHIYSVA
+1896 DELL
-1908 VSEARAKSEGR
+1908 SETQLK
-1919 YKKNTNYHNLGFNTV
+1919 YKKIAAEKDRQRLSTMR
-1934 KKIYNKISDPLM
+1934 NKTI
-1946 IIAHPDFTNKAS
+1946 
-1958 RDSTHKVIV
+1958 
-1967 LVDLSVNNK
+1967 
-1976 QVIAPILVDYES
+1976 
-1988 IYSKKRMD
+1988 
-1996 VNLVAT
+1996 
-2002 YFNKNNINDLIKEA
+2002 
-2016 IALENNNQ
+2016 
-2024 VGFYYLDKKR
+2024 
-2034 TQSIIKRTGYQLP
+2034 
-2047 RRLNNLSSNIII
+2047 
-2059 RKIDSNVNKKINK
+2059 
-2072 ITQSQQFVRWFG
+2072 
-2084 DWQNKPKTASKVV
+2084 
-2097 DGKGE
+2097 
-2102 PLVVYHQTENDF
+2102 QTEN
-2114 NVFDTN
+2114 
-2120 KKGAGEFD
+2120 K
-2128 SEMPTGIFMK
+2128 
-2138 PTNSNIGLSGNKQMA
+2138 
-2153 LYANIRNPL
+2153 
-2162 TVNNR
+2162 
-2167 AELVK
+2167 
-2172 FYEQNIDGYKEARD
+2172 
-2186 YISSID
+2186 
-2192 SEYKQKYEQAE
+2192 
-2203 AEEDAEYS
+2203 
-2211 KLWTAREQG
+2211 
-2220 KITEDE
+2220 
-2226 YQKAIESNALD
+2226 
-2237 ELEEEWHNKVNEA
+2237 
-2250 SKEAKSLIDDYFKT
+2250 
-2264 SKYDGVIV
+2264 
-2272 KNDAGSFGRTTKTY
+2272 
-2286 IAFSNTQVKSATDNI
+2286 
-2301 GTFDGRNSDI
+2301 SDI
-2311 RYAVDDTIN
+2311 KYATDDTIN

-2362 QGKNVKLAEKE
+2362 QGKNVKLDEKE

-2414 ANFTDLFEELVND
+2414 ANFTDLFEEFVND

-2449 LLDMLQGKVLLIKPR
+2449 VLNMLQGKVLLIKPR

-2481 KMFGKTYVAVKNKES
+2481 KMFGKTYVVVKNKES

-2568 ASEIINAK
+2568 ASKIINAK

-2584 KADKKLIKEFETSQ
+2584 KADKKLIKEIETSQ

-2623 KERNIKL
+2623 KERNTEL

-2668 EKNKNVYRN
+2668 EKNKNAYRN

-2693 IREEYNEGR
+2693 IREEYNENR
-2702 NKTEYLHKLG
+2702 EKTLYLNKLG
-2712 RMCDRL
+2712 KMCDRL
-2718 TKRLDGKA
+2718 TKRLGGKA

-2761 EWNRIKEVGESVAEL
+2761 EWNRLKEVGERVAEL
-2776 AKEYNKMKPEPTPST
+2776 AKEYNNMEPEPTPST
-2791 DLEKKEKEKPQNTF
+2791 DLEKKEEEKPQNTF
-2805 IDLESISYKEPVN
+2805 IDIESIHYKVDVME
-2818 KQLENL
+2818 QLKNL

-2845 DTMQRLDESL
+2845 DTMKMLDESL

-2863 DGRKQNFKELANE
+2863 DGRKQNFMALANE
-2876 AMQEVKNNKA
+2876 AMQEVKNNKSIT
-2886 RVDYSKMKNVLAA
+2886 DYSKMRNVVAA
-2899 PAKQLGKSFVATH
+2899 PFKQLGKSYITTH

-2945 IALQHKAI
+2945 IALQHEAI

-2990 ITKGVLLAIYL
+2990 ITQGVLLAIYL

-3009 IHLLGGTEET
+3009 IHLLGGTDES
-3019 YANEAGHYTVLPN
+3019 YGNKAKHFTVLPN
-3032 LELSNKK
+3032 FELDNMK
-3039 LKRTANENSH
+3039 LKRTAKEHPN
-3049 KVRFN
+3049 KVRFTASDLQN
-3054 VESLK
+3054 IESYVEK
-3059 RIEKYVQNDKVLTE
+3059 NKVLME
-3073 LATAISE
+3073 LASAISE

-3096 KYGMKIATVKDY
+3096 KYGMKIATVKNY
-3108 YPLKVDPNAGKYEK
+3108 YPLQVYGDAGKYEK
-3122 NLKTE
+3122 VLETE
-3127 FHDTRLKSR
+3127 SYDTRLKSR
-3136 GFTKQ
+3136 GFTKK
-3141 RQWSATPIVIDDAL
+3141 REWSPTPIVIDDAL
-3155 RNFVKQVKSVSE
+3155 RKYVKQVKEVSE
-3167 YCGLLIPIENLKKV
+3167 YCGMVIPIENFKKV
-3181 YNYSDGSATLQS
+3181 YNYSDGTQTLHS
-3193 TIKERYGVTAE
+3193 TIKDRYGVTAE

-3234 GMKIMFNMGSMIKQL
+3234 GMKIAFNFGSMIKQV

-3268 LNLFRNKVDFDLYN
+3268 MNLFRNKVDVDLYD

-3293 GNGTVVGE
+3293 GNGTVIGE
-3301 LSREMSLVK
+3301 LSKEMSLTSKGMGFLDIVS
-3310 KWQDTFDFVG
+3310 
-3320 KMDNRVVASLLYA
+3320 KMDNRVVSSLLYA

-3442 AISANLLLGALSVLS
+3442 AFCSHLLNGFLSTLAFLL
-3457 SVILYHHWDDLFDDE
+3457 LYHHWDDVCDDE
-3472 GNISGQKIALNYL
+3472 GNISAKNIGFSYIN
-3485 DEVLNGIFGSF
+3485 EVLNGIFGSF

-3505 VSSAIDIGK
+3505 VSSAIDKDK
-3514 TYYGLQAMSVDSI
+3514 TFYGLQVMSVDSI
-3527 NDMVKDLISGKALD
+3527 NDMIQNITSGKYWEFVKVFFDCVGVPVTNAARLITSAMAYSKDL
-3541 ALKTLLDC
+3541 T
-3549 LGIPGT
+3549 
-3555 NFARFGSSIY
+3555 
-3565 AYYNDVAK
+3565 
-3573 GSGRIITDSKGN
+3573 SGRIITDNKGN

-3609 YENMWKEILIEEK
+3609 YENMWKEILIDK

-3628 ATSYIKNK
+3628 ATDYIKSK

>member
-139 QAAQYATVDDLKKKY
+139 QAAQYATADDLKKKY

-296 GVASNKLEDLISESN
+296 GVASNKLEDLISEAN
-311 RNYNKYKSSARK
+311 TNYNKYKSSARK

-438 NVVGSV
+438 NAVGSV

-452 AGIAEDVTGEYQ
+452 AGIAENVTGEYQ
-464 WIDTN
+464 WINTY

-484 DKIGADIGNKTAG
+484 DKIGADIGNETAG

-532 LLSSE
+532 LLSTE
-537 AGTAAAKESYDNTG
+537 AGTAAAKDAYENTG
-551 SASKALSTGIWAGIA
+551 KASNALMTGVAAGIA

-575 EKTKYFASVTP
+575 ENLKAFEAVSP
-586 DSVKSIF
+586 DSLKSVL

-600 FTELTEEGL
+600 FTEASEEGL
-609 TTIANTMTDCIING
+609 TTITNTMTDCIING

-636 DEGYTKD
+636 DEGYTKE
-643 EATAKCAGSFVK
+643 EATAKCAENFGK

-666 SGGVLGGTVSGIS
+666 SGGVLGGSVSGIS
-679 YAKGKINSNIDMKKS
+679 YAKGKINTNIDMKKS

-702 MSGENFDINLL
+702 MSDENFDINLL

-839 ADDGMVYNADS
+839 ADDGRVYNADS

-874 LLVQEYGDYVNFKGK
+874 TLVQEYGDYVNFKGK

-973 AEEMVNLDEGTR
+973 AEETVNLDEGTR
-985 LALEKLSEM
+985 LALEKLSEK

-1007 NGKIDFRNGKIYIRA
+1007 NGRIDFRNGKIYIRA

-1042 RESSKDY
+1042 RESPKDY

-1080 RLTTN
+1080 RLTT
-1085 EDWNED
+1085 NED

-1167 MFSNAADNIKAKSEE
+1167 MFSDAADNIKAKSEE
-1182 VITNGQKNNTDK
+1182 VITNEQKNNTGK
-1194 GVENVKYSINKGFAK
+1194 GVESGDVKYSIKENVKNKVSGEIYDKVVVLDTNIFKGIPPRNWGKTFRNFISKHLIGKKFLTFDENGKEEIIEFAK
-1209 EYDNWDKKSTG
+1209 PNERVSKNGANNSHKVIDKLSRKSDRNSKLVIVHSDEVINISEKENENAEHSHQWLDENG
-1220 FAFKVGTTSTVLH
+1220 WEFRNAFVMDKYG
-1233 KLGVNNKTIYWDAT
+1233 KIYSVTLNIAKSKDGR
-1247 KIKKIKEKHPEMT
+1247 
-1260 DSIIKQVPNIL
+1260 NIL
-1271 ENPIIVME
+1271 YDINKINEV
-1279 SNTVSGRLVLFGD
+1279 GYGD
-1292 VYDSKNNPVLVALEL
+1292 VLSNAKGKRSSHINPNFV
-1307 NPTEKGGKSLNIIK
+1307 T
-1321 IASAYG
+1321 
-1327 KDVDLQGFINK
+1327 
-1338 SKILY
+1338 
-1343 VEPNKERTHNWL
+1343 
-1355 SVNRLKLPLP
+1355 
-1365 STRFGFFNNSISQ
+1365 NSISQ
-1378 NSKNVNTK
+1378 SK
-1386 NDESSNDIKYSI
+1386 
-1398 GYTTDNN
+1398 
-1405 PVVVIND
+1405 
-1412 DILKGVK
+1412 
-1419 KSDWVKTVK
+1419 
-1428 NTISDKF
+1428 
-1435 SNGIPIKGRFIKV
+1435 
-1448 NRITRNEY
+1448 
-1456 TNSKYSKNKKNYDTV
+1456 
-1471 IYKDKFKTANNLDE
+1471 
-1485 IIIASTNYVNEDLK
+1485 
-1499 HTRKDSFKEFAR
+1499 
-1511 GDVLIRVGSNDYSA
+1511 
-1525 KVIVGF
+1525 
-1531 TKGNE
+1531 
-1536 MVLYDIINFV
+1536 
-1546 PEKLDIKKI
+1546 
-1555 DTQYR
+1555 
-1560 PTTENVE
+1560 
-1567 SDRTSVSITN
+1567 
-1577 SISENRNNVNT
+1577 NNVNT

-1677 ELEEKIVNDTAT
+1677 ELEEKIVNNTAT

-1857 NDFEKKVDQIEN
+1857 NDFEEKVDQIEN

-1874 NDVVIMGK
+1874 NDVVIMGR
-1882 TPKILQDIGLNSLP
+1882 TPKVLQDIGFNSLP

-1908 VSEARAKSEGR
+1908 VSEARAKNEGR
-1919 YKKNTNYHNLGFNTV
+1919 YKKNTNYHDLGFNTV
-1934 KKIYNKISDPLM
+1934 KQIYNKISDPLM
-1946 IIAHPDFTNKAS
+1946 VIAHPDFTNKES
-1958 RDSTHKVIV
+1958 RDSTHKVIA

-2002 YFNKNNINDLIKEA
+2002 YFNKNNIHDLIKEA

-2059 RKIDSNVNKKINK
+2059 RKIDSNVNKKIKK

-2097 DGKGE
+2097 DGNGE
-2102 PLVVYHQTENDF
+2102 PLVVYHQTGNDF
-2114 NVFDTN
+2114 TVFDT
-2120 KKGAGEFD
+2120 KHTGAGEFD

-2167 AELVK
+2167 AELVR
-2172 FYEQNIDGYKEARD
+2172 FYEQNIDGYKEARED
-2186 YISSID
+2186 INNID
-2192 SEYKQKYEQAE
+2192 SEYEQKYENAE
-2203 AEEDAEYS
+2203 ASEDEEYS
-2211 KLWTAREQG
+2211 KLWNDRKQG
-2220 KITEDE
+2220 TITEEE
-2226 YQKAIESNALD
+2226 YQKAIESNKLD

-2250 SKEAKSLIDDYFKT
+2250 SKKAKSLIDDYFRN
-2264 SKYDGVIV
+2264 SNYDGVIV
-2272 KNDAGSFGRTTKTY
+2272 NNDVGSFGRSTKTY

-2311 RYAVDDTIN
+2311 KYATDDTIN

-2362 QGKNVKLAEKE
+2362 QGKNVKLDEKE

-2414 ANFTDLFEELVND
+2414 ANFTDLFEEFVND

-2437 YDKTLMREEREF
+2437 YDTTLMREEREF
-2449 LLDMLQGKVLLIKPR
+2449 VLDMLQGKVLLIKPR

-2568 ASEIINAK
+2568 ASKIINAK

-2636 LSQEKKEE
+2636 LSKQM
-2644 HRKRVEH
+2644 
-2651 SRELFSRLNK
+2651 
-2661 EKSKVRV
+2661 KSLSIYKLY
-2668 EKNKNVYRN
+2668 EDQKDKNTVLRGKNAYRN
-2677 KIIEAQK
+2677 KIIKAQK

-2693 IREEYNEGR
+2693 IREEYNENR
-2702 NKTEYLHKLG
+2702 EKTLYLNKLG
-2712 RMCDRL
+2712 KMCDRL

-2750 DAKNATPGYFG
+2750 NAKNATPGYFG
-2761 EWNRIKEVGESVAEL
+2761 EWNRLKEVGERVAEL
-2776 AKEYNKMKPEPTPST
+2776 ESAYRELNKDKSANE
-2791 DLEKKEKEKPQNTF
+2791 EKSKSSF
-2805 IDLESISYKEPVN
+2805 IDIESIHYKVGVM

-2824 AEMLEGQNIYT
+2824 KALVKGHNIYT
-2835 LTSHELSAIY
+2835 LTSNELVAIY
-2845 DTMQRLDESL
+2845 DTMQMLDESL
-2855 RDAVQIIV
+2855 KDAVQIIV
-2863 DGRKQNFKELANE
+2863 DGRKQNFMALADE

-2886 RVDYSKMKNVLAA
+2886 IVDYSKMKNVLAA

-2927 DSIIYKMF
+2927 DSIIYKLF
-2935 SDLHKGENHA
+2935 SGLHEGENKA
-2945 IALQHKAI
+2945 ITIQQKAI

-2958 VTIKYSDEVKKIQN
+2958 VTLKYKKEIKGIQN

-2977 FDFRDVETGRRVP
+2977 FDFRDAVTGKRVP

-3019 YANEAGHYTVLPN
+3019 YANKAEHYTVLPN
-3032 LELSNKK
+3032 LELSNKN

-3059 RIEKYVQNDKVLTE
+3059 RIEKYVQNDKVLME

-3080 VYNQTLKQEI
+3080 VYNQSLKQEI

-3108 YPLKVDPNAGKYEK
+3108 YPLQVYRDAGKYEK
-3122 NLKTE
+3122 NLETE

-3167 YCGLLIPIENLKKV
+3167 YCGLLIPIENFKKV
-3181 YNYSDGSATLQS
+3181 YNYSDGSATLHS
-3193 TIKERYGVTAE
+3193 TIKERYGVSAE
-3204 HYIDKLIGDLQQ
+3204 HYIDKLIGDLQN
-3216 RADTIDNTFLDTI
+3216 RADTTDRTILDKI
-3229 QSNYM
+3229 QSNFM
-3234 GMKIMFNMGSMIKQL
+3234 GMKIAFNFGSMIKQV

-3268 LNLFRNKVDFDLYN
+3268 MNLFRNKVDFDLYN

-3293 GNGTVVGE
+3293 GNGTVIGE
-3301 LSREMSLVK
+3301 LSKEMSLTNKGMGFLDIVS
-3310 KWQDTFDFVG
+3310 
-3320 KMDNRVVASLLYA
+3320 KMDNRVVTSLLYA

-3358 FEKCIDETQP
+3358 FEKCIDESQP
-3368 NNMVTSKP
+3368 NNMITSKP
-3376 QYLRNKNLRR
+3376 QYLRNKALRL

-3400 NTIFDSFFEMKARMA
+3400 NTMLDSFLEMKARMN
-3415 DDKINSTAE
+3415 DYKNNSTVE
-3424 SKAAKKAAVL
+3424 AKKARKEAIL
-3434 KFVSCCSG
+3434 KFVSCCAG
-3442 AISANLLLGALSVLS
+3442 AFCSNLLLGALSLLS
-3457 SVILYHHWDDLFDDE
+3457 SICLYHRWDDLFDDE
-3472 GNISGQKIALNYL
+3472 GNISAKNIGFSYIN
-3485 DEVLNGIFGSF
+3485 EVLNGIFGSF
-3496 AMGDYLYDA
+3496 AMGDYMYDA
-3505 VSSAIDIGK
+3505 VSSAIDKDK
-3514 TYYGLQAMSVDSI
+3514 TFYGLQVMSVDSI
-3527 NDMVKDLISGKALD
+3527 NDMIQNITSGKYWEFVKVFFDCVGVPVTNAARLITSAMAYSKDL
-3541 ALKTLLDC
+3541 
-3549 LGIPGT
+3549 T
-3555 NFARFGSSIY
+3555 N
-3565 AYYNDVAK
+3565 
-3573 GSGRIITDSKGN
+3573 GRIITDNKGN

-3628 ATSYIKNK
+3628 ATDYIKSK

>member
-108 TQKYKDT
+108 TQKYKNT

-139 QAAQYATVDDLKKKY
+139 QAAQYATADDLKKKY

-208 LPYKISEQA
+208 LPYKISKQA

-263 QYATPEDYKK
+263 QYATAEDYKK

-296 GVASNKLEDLISESN
+296 GVASNKLEDLISEAN
-311 RNYNKYKSSARK
+311 TNYNKYKSSARK

-358 SDNDEAVRIDLKSG
+358 SDNGEAVRIDLKSG

-444 GDAFKYIG
+444 GDAFKYFG

-484 DKIGADIGNKTAG
+484 DEIGADIGNETAG

-679 YAKGKINSNIDMKKS
+679 YAKGKINTNIDMKKS

-702 MSGENFDINLL
+702 MSDENFDINLL

-724 AVSIAKSIEKKM
+724 AENIAKSIEKKM
-736 SGNKNYKVNSV
+736 SKNENYKVDSV

-780 ENINT
+780 GNINT

-839 ADDGMVYNADS
+839 ADDGRVYNADS

-874 LLVQEYGDYVNFKGK
+874 TLVQEYGDYVNFKGK

-973 AEEMVNLDEGTR
+973 AEETVNLDEGTR

-1007 NGKIDFRNGKIYIRA
+1007 NGRIDFRNGKIYIRA
-1022 SLDGNYILP
+1022 SLNGNYILP

-1042 RESSKDY
+1042 RESPKDY

-1080 RLTTN
+1080 RLTT
-1085 EDWNED
+1085 NED

-1182 VITNGQKNNTDK
+1182 VITNEQKNNTGK
-1194 GVENVKYSINKGFAK
+1194 GVESVKYSIDKGFAK
-1209 EYDNWDKKSTG
+1209 EYDNWDKKSDKIS
-1220 FAFKVGTTSTVLH
+1220 FSVGSTSSVLR
-1233 KLGVNNKTIYWDAT
+1233 KLGVDNKKITWDSSKII
-1247 KIKKIKEKHPEMT
+1247 KIKNKHPEMT

-1279 SNTVSGRLVLFGD
+1279 SNTVNGRLVLFGD

-1307 NPTEKGGKSLNIIK
+1307 NPTDRGGKSLNVIK
-1321 IASAYG
+1321 VASAYG
-1327 KDVDLQGFINK
+1327 KEKNLQNFINK

-1343 VEPNKERTHNWL
+1343 VEPNKKRTHMWL
-1355 SVNRLKLPLP
+1355 KVNRLQLPLLSS
-1365 STRFGFFNNSISQ
+1365 STYGFFNNSISQ

-1386 NDESSNDIKYSI
+1386 NDES
-1398 GYTTDNN
+1398 G
-1405 PVVVIND
+1405 
-1412 DILKGVK
+1412 
-1419 KSDWVKTVK
+1419 
-1428 NTISDKF
+1428 
-1435 SNGIPIKGRFIKV
+1435 
-1448 NRITRNEY
+1448 
-1456 TNSKYSKNKKNYDTV
+1456 
-1471 IYKDKFKTANNLDE
+1471 
-1485 IIIASTNYVNEDLK
+1485 
-1499 HTRKDSFKEFAR
+1499 
-1511 GDVLIRVGSNDYSA
+1511 
-1525 KVIVGF
+1525 
-1531 TKGNE
+1531 
-1536 MVLYDIINFV
+1536 
-1546 PEKLDIKKI
+1546 
-1555 DTQYR
+1555 
-1560 PTTENVE
+1560 
-1567 SDRTSVSITN
+1567 
-1577 SISENRNNVNT
+1577 
-1588 KNDESSNDIKYSMGG
+1588 NDIKYSMGG

-1646 EIDNSELEFK
+1646 EIDNSELKFK

-1677 ELEEKIVNDTAT
+1677 ELEEKIVNNTAT

-1819 RDYNAEQRKNIRP
+1819 RDYNAEQRKSIRP

-1857 NDFEKKVDQIEN
+1857 NDFEEKVDQIEN

-1874 NDVVIMGK
+1874 NDVVIMGR
-1882 TPKILQDIGLNSLP
+1882 TPKVLQDIGFNSLP

-1908 VSEARAKSEGR
+1908 VSEARAKNEGR
-1919 YKKNTNYHNLGFNTV
+1919 YKQNTNYHDLGFNTV
-1934 KKIYNKISDPLM
+1934 KQVYNKISDPLM
-1946 IIAHPDFTNKAS
+1946 VIAHPDFTNKES
-1958 RDSTHKVIV
+1958 RDSTHKVIA

-1976 QVIAPILVDYES
+1976 QVIAPIVVDFES
-1988 IYSKKRMD
+1988 RYNKKIID

-2002 YFNKNNINDLIKEA
+2002 YFNKNNIHDLIKEA

-2034 TQSIIKRTGYQLP
+2034 TQSIIKQKGYQLP
-2047 RRLNNLSSNIII
+2047 SVLNNLSSNIII

-2072 ITQSQQFVRWFG
+2072 ITQSKQFVRWFG
-2084 DWQNKPKTASKVV
+2084 DWQNSPKSASKVV
-2097 DGKGE
+2097 DGNGE
-2102 PLVVYHQTENDF
+2102 PLVVYHQTGNDF
-2114 NVFDTN
+2114 TVFDT
-2120 KKGAGEFD
+2120 KHTGAGEFD

-2138 PTNSNIGLSGNKQMA
+2138 PTSDNIGVSGNKQMA

-2162 TVNNR
+2162 IANSR
-2167 AELVK
+2167 KELVD
-2172 FYEQNIDGYKEARD
+2172 FYIKNIDGYSDAKNEVKR
-2186 YISSID
+2186 ID
-2192 SEYKQKYEQAE
+2192 SEYKQKFQDEMKRENQ
-2203 AEEDAEYS
+2203 EYQ
-2211 KLWTAREQG
+2211 KLWVARKNGE
-2220 KITEDE
+2220 ISEEE
-2226 YQKAIESNALD
+2226 YQKAVSRDALD
-2237 ELEEEWHNKVNEA
+2237 DLLEEWHNKVNEA
-2250 SKEAKSLIDDYFKT
+2250 SKKAKSLIDDYFRN
-2264 SKYDGVIV
+2264 SNYDGVIV
-2272 KNDAGSFGRTTKTY
+2272 NNDVGSFGRSTKTY

-2301 GTFDGRNSDI
+2301 GTFDGKNSDI

-2362 QGKNVKLAEKE
+2362 QGKNVKLDEKE

-2414 ANFTDLFEELVND
+2414 ANFTDLFEEFVND

-2437 YDKTLMREEREF
+2437 YDTTLMREEREF
-2449 LLDMLQGKVLLIKPR
+2449 VLDLIHDKTLFIRPR
-2464 DVQQIEEDYG
+2464 DIQQIEEDYG

-2568 ASEIINAK
+2568 ASKIINAK

-2584 KADKKLIKEFETSQ
+2584 KADKKLIKEIETSQ

-2668 EKNKNVYRN
+2668 EKNKNAYRN

-2761 EWNRIKEVGESVAEL
+2761 EWNRIKEVGERVDEL
-2776 AKEYNKMKPEPTPST
+2776 AKEYNNMKPEPTPST
-2791 DLEKKEKEKPQNTF
+2791 DLEKNLEKKEKEKPQNTF
-2805 IDLESISYKEPVN
+2805 IDIESISYKEPVN
-2818 KQLENL
+2818 KQLKNL

-2845 DTMQRLDESL
+2845 DTMKMLDESL

-2927 DSIIYKMF
+2927 DSIIYKLF
-2935 SDLHKGENHA
+2935 SGLHEGENKA
-2945 IALQHKAI
+2945 ITIQQKAI

-2958 VTIKYSDEVKKIQN
+2958 VTLKYEKEIKGIQN

-3019 YANEAGHYTVLPN
+3019 YANKEGHYTVLPN

-3059 RIEKYVQNDKVLTE
+3059 RIEKYVQNDKILME

-3096 KYGMKIATVKDY
+3096 KNGMKIATVKDY

-3141 RQWSATPIVIDDAL
+3141 RQWSDTPIVIDDAL

-3167 YCGLLIPIENLKKV
+3167 YCGLLIPIENFKKV

-3193 TIKERYGVTAE
+3193 TIKERYGVSAE
-3204 HYIDKLIGDLQQ
+3204 HYIEKLIGDLQQ

-3234 GMKIMFNMGSMIKQL
+3234 GMKIAFNFGSMIKQV

-3293 GNGTVVGE
+3293 GNGTVIGE
-3301 LSREMSLVK
+3301 LSKEMSLTNKGMGFLDIVS
-3310 KWQDTFDFVG
+3310 
-3320 KMDNRVVASLLYA
+3320 KMDNRVVSSLLYA

-3376 QYLRNKNLRR
+3376 QYMRNKNLRR

-3442 AISANLLLGALSVLS
+3442 AISANLLLGALSLLS
-3457 SVILYHHWDDLFDDE
+3457 SICLYHRWDDLFDDE

-3496 AMGDYLYDA
+3496 AMGDYLYSA

-3549 LGIPGT
+3549 VGVPLT
-3555 NFARFGSSIY
+3555 NAARLITSAM
-3565 AYYNDVAK
+3565 AYSKDLTN
-3573 GSGRIITDSKGN
+3573 GRIITDSKGN

-3628 ATSYIKNK
+3628 ATDYIKSK

-3667 KVIDCGFDS
+3667 KVIDYGFDS

-3693 VSEIEDNEDRKQE
+3693 VSEIEGDDERKQE
-3706 LIDNGFNEK
+3706 LMDNGFNEN

-3750 YRYSDLFD
+3750 YSYSDLFD

>member
-108 TQKYKDT
+108 TQKYKNT

-139 QAAQYATVDDLKKKY
+139 QAAQYATADDLKKKY

-167 QDNLLN
+167 QGNLLN

-208 LPYKISEQA
+208 LPYKISKQA

-263 QYATPEDYKK
+263 QYATAEDYKK

-296 GVASNKLEDLISESN
+296 GVASNKLEDLISEAN
-311 RNYNKYKSSARK
+311 TNYNKYKSSARK

-358 SDNDEAVRIDLKSG
+358 SDNGEAVRIDLKSG

-444 GDAFKYIG
+444 GDAFKYFG

-484 DKIGADIGNKTAG
+484 DEIGADIGNETAG

-679 YAKGKINSNIDMKKS
+679 YAKGKINTNIDMKKS

-702 MSGENFDINLL
+702 MSDENFDINLL

-724 AVSIAKSIEKKM
+724 AENIAKSIEKKM
-736 SGNKNYKVNSV
+736 SKNENYKVDSV

-780 ENINT
+780 GNINT

-839 ADDGMVYNADS
+839 ADDGRVYNADS

-874 LLVQEYGDYVNFKGK
+874 TLVQEYGDYVNFKGK

-973 AEEMVNLDEGTR
+973 AEETVNLDEGTR

-1007 NGKIDFRNGKIYIRA
+1007 NGRIDFRNGKIYIRA
-1022 SLDGNYILP
+1022 SLNGNYILP

-1042 RESSKDY
+1042 RESPKDY

-1080 RLTTN
+1080 RLTT
-1085 EDWNED
+1085 NED

-1182 VITNGQKNNTDK
+1182 VITNEQKNNTGK
-1194 GVENVKYSINKGFAK
+1194 GVESVKYSIDKGFAK
-1209 EYDNWDKKSTG
+1209 EYDNWDKKSDKIS
-1220 FAFKVGTTSTVLH
+1220 FSVGSTSSVLR
-1233 KLGVNNKTIYWDAT
+1233 KLGVDNKKITWDSSKII
-1247 KIKKIKEKHPEMT
+1247 KIKNKHPEMT

-1279 SNTVSGRLVLFGD
+1279 SNTVNGRLVLFGD

-1307 NPTEKGGKSLNIIK
+1307 NPTDRGGKSLNVIK
-1321 IASAYG
+1321 VASAYG
-1327 KDVDLQGFINK
+1327 KEKNLQNFINK

-1343 VEPNKERTHNWL
+1343 VEPNKKRTHMWL
-1355 SVNRLKLPLP
+1355 KVNRLQLPLLSS
-1365 STRFGFFNNSISQ
+1365 STYGFFNNSISQ

-1386 NDESSNDIKYSI
+1386 NDES
-1398 GYTTDNN
+1398 G
-1405 PVVVIND
+1405 
-1412 DILKGVK
+1412 
-1419 KSDWVKTVK
+1419 
-1428 NTISDKF
+1428 
-1435 SNGIPIKGRFIKV
+1435 
-1448 NRITRNEY
+1448 
-1456 TNSKYSKNKKNYDTV
+1456 
-1471 IYKDKFKTANNLDE
+1471 
-1485 IIIASTNYVNEDLK
+1485 
-1499 HTRKDSFKEFAR
+1499 
-1511 GDVLIRVGSNDYSA
+1511 
-1525 KVIVGF
+1525 
-1531 TKGNE
+1531 
-1536 MVLYDIINFV
+1536 
-1546 PEKLDIKKI
+1546 
-1555 DTQYR
+1555 
-1560 PTTENVE
+1560 
-1567 SDRTSVSITN
+1567 
-1577 SISENRNNVNT
+1577 
-1588 KNDESSNDIKYSMGG
+1588 NDIKYSMGG

-1646 EIDNSELEFK
+1646 EIDNSELKFK

-1677 ELEEKIVNDTAT
+1677 ELEEKIVNNTAT

-1819 RDYNAEQRKNIRP
+1819 RDYNAEQRKSIRP

-1857 NDFEKKVDQIEN
+1857 NDFEEKVDQIEN

-1874 NDVVIMGK
+1874 NDVVIMGR
-1882 TPKILQDIGLNSLP
+1882 TPKVLQDIGFNSLP

-1908 VSEARAKSEGR
+1908 VSEARAKNEGR
-1919 YKKNTNYHNLGFNTV
+1919 YKQNTNYHDLGFNTV
-1934 KKIYNKISDPLM
+1934 KQIYNKISDPLM
-1946 IIAHPDFTNKAS
+1946 VIAHPDFTNKES
-1958 RDSTHKVIV
+1958 RDSTHKVIA

-1976 QVIAPILVDYES
+1976 QVIAPIVVDFES
-1988 IYSKKRMD
+1988 RYNKKIID

-2002 YFNKNNINDLIKEA
+2002 YFNKNNIHDLIKEA

-2034 TQSIIKRTGYQLP
+2034 TQSIIKQKGYQLP
-2047 RRLNNLSSNIII
+2047 SVLNNLSSNIII

-2072 ITQSQQFVRWFG
+2072 ITQSKQFVRWFG
-2084 DWQNKPKTASKVV
+2084 DWQNSPKSASKVV
-2097 DGKGE
+2097 DGNGE
-2102 PLVVYHQTENDF
+2102 PLVVYHQTGNDF
-2114 NVFDTN
+2114 TVFDT
-2120 KKGAGEFD
+2120 KHTGAGEFD

-2138 PTNSNIGLSGNKQMA
+2138 PTSDNIGVSGNKQMA

-2162 TVNNR
+2162 IANSR
-2167 AELVK
+2167 KELVD
-2172 FYEQNIDGYKEARD
+2172 FYIKNIDGYSDAKNEVKR
-2186 YISSID
+2186 ID
-2192 SEYKQKYEQAE
+2192 SEYKQKFQDEMKRENQ
-2203 AEEDAEYS
+2203 EYQ
-2211 KLWTAREQG
+2211 KLWVARKNGE
-2220 KITEDE
+2220 ISEEE
-2226 YQKAIESNALD
+2226 YQKAVSRDALD
-2237 ELEEEWHNKVNEA
+2237 DLLEEWHNKVNEA
-2250 SKEAKSLIDDYFKT
+2250 SKKAKSLIDDYFRN
-2264 SKYDGVIV
+2264 SNYDGVIV
-2272 KNDAGSFGRTTKTY
+2272 NNDVGSFGRSTKTY

-2301 GTFDGRNSDI
+2301 GTFDGKNSDI

-2362 QGKNVKLAEKE
+2362 QGKNVKLDEKE

-2414 ANFTDLFEELVND
+2414 ANFTDLFEEFVND

-2437 YDKTLMREEREF
+2437 YDTTLMREEREF
-2449 LLDMLQGKVLLIKPR
+2449 VLDLIHDKTLFIRPR
-2464 DVQQIEEDYG
+2464 DIQQIEEDYG

-2568 ASEIINAK
+2568 ASKIINAK

-2584 KADKKLIKEFETSQ
+2584 KADKKLIKEIETSQ

-2668 EKNKNVYRN
+2668 EKNKNAYRN

-2761 EWNRIKEVGESVAEL
+2761 EWNRIKEVGERVDEL
-2776 AKEYNKMKPEPTPST
+2776 AKEYNNMKPEPTPST
-2791 DLEKKEKEKPQNTF
+2791 DLEKNLEKKEKEKPQNTF
-2805 IDLESISYKEPVN
+2805 IDIESISYKEPVN
-2818 KQLENL
+2818 KQLKNL

-2845 DTMQRLDESL
+2845 DTMKMLDESL

-2927 DSIIYKMF
+2927 DSIIYKLF
-2935 SDLHKGENHA
+2935 SGLHEGENKA
-2945 IALQHKAI
+2945 ITIQQKAI

-2958 VTIKYSDEVKKIQN
+2958 VTLKYEKEIKGIQN

-3019 YANEAGHYTVLPN
+3019 YANKEGHYTVLPN

-3059 RIEKYVQNDKVLTE
+3059 RIEKYVQNDKILME

-3096 KYGMKIATVKDY
+3096 KNGMKIATVKDY

-3141 RQWSATPIVIDDAL
+3141 RQWSDTPIVIDDAL

-3167 YCGLLIPIENLKKV
+3167 YCGLLIPIENFKKV

-3193 TIKERYGVTAE
+3193 TIKERYGVSAE
-3204 HYIDKLIGDLQQ
+3204 HYIEKLIGDLQQ

-3234 GMKIMFNMGSMIKQL
+3234 GMKIAFNFGSMIKQV

-3293 GNGTVVGE
+3293 GNGTVIGE
-3301 LSREMSLVK
+3301 LSKEMSLTNKGMGFLDIVS
-3310 KWQDTFDFVG
+3310 
-3320 KMDNRVVASLLYA
+3320 KMDNRVVSSLLYA

-3376 QYLRNKNLRR
+3376 QYMRNKNLRR

-3442 AISANLLLGALSVLS
+3442 AISANLLLGALSLLS
-3457 SVILYHHWDDLFDDE
+3457 SICLYHRWDDLFDDE

-3496 AMGDYLYDA
+3496 AMGDYLYSA

-3549 LGIPGT
+3549 VGVPLT
-3555 NFARFGSSIY
+3555 NAARLITSAM
-3565 AYYNDVAK
+3565 AYSKDLTN
-3573 GSGRIITDSKGN
+3573 GRIITDSKGN

-3628 ATSYIKNK
+3628 ATDYIKSK

-3667 KVIDCGFDS
+3667 KVIDYGFDS

-3693 VSEIEDNEDRKQE
+3693 VSEIEGDDERKQE
-3706 LIDNGFNEK
+3706 LMDNGFNEN

-3750 YRYSDLFD
+3750 YSYSDLFD

>member
-91 ENQIK
+91 ENQIE

-115 PKTYEGYMNHAAYVG
+115 PKTYEGYMNHA
-130 DDEKRWLEE
+130 
-139 QAAQYATVDDLKKKY
+139 
-154 NENNAE
+154 
-160 MVYLSKA
+160 
-167 QDNLLN
+167 
-173 KMKEVDEGG
+173 
-182 IEYGK
+182 
-187 YANKYGKLQIQ
+187 
-198 RDEIALEQKT
+198 
-208 LPYKISEQA
+208 
-217 RITAINERNKYY
+217 
-229 SEKYKDTPK
+229 
-238 TYEGYMK
+238 
-245 HAQYVSS
+245 QYVSS

-263 QYATPEDYKK
+263 QYATAEDYKK
-273 EADKASADYN
+273 EADKAKADYN
-283 YLNSIKADVQGNG
+283 YYKILGEKVKNDSVYYQYVSASKYAQQKQSDLQNSADKIKDRKDEADNRIKAAESKGKEKYYEEKYKDTPKTYEGYMKHAPYVGEEERQW
-296 GVASNKLEDLISESN
+296 LESQADEFATSEDYKKEIEKAKAEHAYLYNIYKENESN
-311 RNYNKYKSSARK
+311 GTTASKSDAKVEDSIISKLNEISKYESKLRK

-438 NVVGSV
+438 NAVGSV

-464 WIDTN
+464 WINTY

-484 DKIGADIGNKTAG
+484 DKIGADIGNETAG

-532 LLSSE
+532 LLSTE
-537 AGTAAAKESYDNTG
+537 AGTAAAKDAYENTG
-551 SASKALSTGIWAGIA
+551 KASNALMTGVAAGIA

-575 EKTKYFASVTP
+575 ENLKAFEAVSP
-586 DSVKSIF
+586 DSLKSVL

-600 FTELTEEGL
+600 FTEASEEGL

-623 NMSSIALEYQGYI
+623 NMSSIAHEYQGYI
-636 DEGYTKD
+636 DEGYTKE
-643 EATAKCAGSFVK
+643 EATAKCAENFGK

-679 YAKGKINSNIDMKKS
+679 YAKGKINTNIDMKKS

-713 LEQAKNSGSEK
+713 LEQAKNSSNEK
-724 AVSIAKSIEKKM
+724 AENIAKSIEKKM

-772 NDGVTANE
+772 NDGVAANE

-785 VSKEEITEHIK
+785 ISKEEITEHIK

-839 ADDGMVYNADS
+839 ADDGRVYNADS

-874 LLVQEYGDYVNFKGK
+874 TLVQEYGDYVNFKGK

-973 AEEMVNLDEGTR
+973 AEETVNLDEGTR

-1007 NGKIDFRNGKIYIRA
+1007 NGRIDFRNGKIYIRA

-1080 RLTTN
+1080 RLTT
-1085 EDWNED
+1085 NED

-1182 VITNGQKNNTDK
+1182 VITNEQKNNTDK

-1386 NDESSNDIKYSI
+1386 NDESSNDIKYS
-1398 GYTTDNN
+1398 
-1405 PVVVIND
+1405 
-1412 DILKGVK
+1412 
-1419 KSDWVKTVK
+1419 
-1428 NTISDKF
+1428 
-1435 SNGIPIKGRFIKV
+1435 
-1448 NRITRNEY
+1448 
-1456 TNSKYSKNKKNYDTV
+1456 
-1471 IYKDKFKTANNLDE
+1471 
-1485 IIIASTNYVNEDLK
+1485 
-1499 HTRKDSFKEFAR
+1499 
-1511 GDVLIRVGSNDYSA
+1511 
-1525 KVIVGF
+1525 
-1531 TKGNE
+1531 
-1536 MVLYDIINFV
+1536 
-1546 PEKLDIKKI
+1546 
-1555 DTQYR
+1555 
-1560 PTTENVE
+1560 
-1567 SDRTSVSITN
+1567 
-1577 SISENRNNVNT
+1577 
-1588 KNDESSNDIKYSMGG
+1588 MGG

-1646 EIDNSELEFK
+1646 EIDNSELKFK

-1677 ELEEKIVNDTAT
+1677 ELEEKIVNNTAT

-1843 SGDAGYSADENIMQ
+1843 SGDAGYLTDK
-1857 NDFEKKVDQIEN
+1857 DFTKYDNLETLDDKEIKVYNKRGWAYGLFNREDMKLLNEKFSELDKRLN
-1869 NTYNS
+1869 
-1874 NDVVIMGK
+1874 GK
-1882 TPKILQDIGLNSLP
+1882 TDNMLADGTRIVEVNNKIVSIGGIYNDP
-1896 VAMTKNHIYSVA
+1896 EIYSVFEINA
-1908 VSEARAKSEGR
+1908 YHEYEAERIKDDIKYVQTGNGRNRYSFEELGKLIENYKGKENVRFYSSTDYSYIRGRTEKGARAISTGDFSR
-1919 YKKNTNYHNLGFNTV
+1919 YG
-1934 KKIYNKISDPLM
+1934 YNK
-1946 IIAHPDFTNKAS
+1946 
-1958 RDSTHKVIV
+1958 
-1967 LVDLSVNNK
+1967 
-1976 QVIAPILVDYES
+1976 E
-1988 IYSKKRMD
+1988 
-1996 VNLVAT
+1996 
-2002 YFNKNNINDLIKEA
+2002 
-2016 IALENNNQ
+2016 
-2024 VGFYYLDKKR
+2024 
-2034 TQSIIKRTGYQLP
+2034 
-2047 RRLNNLSSNIII
+2047 SNI
-2059 RKIDSNVNKKINK
+2059 RGTSDAN
-2072 ITQSQQFVRWFG
+2072 
-2084 DWQNKPKTASKVV
+2084 A
-2097 DGKGE
+2097 KGE
-2102 PLVVYHQTENDF
+2102 VSAVQ
-2114 NVFDTN
+2114 
-2120 KKGAGEFD
+2120 
-2128 SEMPTGIFMK
+2128 
-2138 PTNSNIGLSGNKQMA
+2138 
-2153 LYANIRNPL
+2153 
-2162 TVNNR
+2162 
-2167 AELVK
+2167 
-2172 FYEQNIDGYKEARD
+2172 
-2186 YISSID
+2186 
-2192 SEYKQKYEQAE
+2192 
-2203 AEEDAEYS
+2203 
-2211 KLWTAREQG
+2211 
-2220 KITEDE
+2220 
-2226 YQKAIESNALD
+2226 LD
-2237 ELEEEWHNKVNEA
+2237 E
-2250 SKEAKSLIDDYFKT
+2250 DT
-2264 SKYDGVIV
+2264 
-2272 KNDAGSFGRTTKTY
+2272 
-2286 IAFSNTQVKSATDNI
+2286 
-2301 GTFDGRNSDI
+2301 SDI
-2311 RYAVDDTIN
+2311 KYATDDTIN

-2329 QGIDYEKAVEK
+2329 QGIDFDKAVEK

-2362 QGKNVKLAEKE
+2362 QGKNVKLDEKE

-2437 YDKTLMREEREF
+2437 YDTTLMREEREF
-2449 LLDMLQGKVLLIKPR
+2449 VLDMLQGKVLLIKPR

-2668 EKNKNVYRN
+2668 EKNKNAYSN

-2693 IREEYNEGR
+2693 IREEYNENR
-2702 NKTEYLHKLG
+2702 EKTLYLNKLG
-2712 RMCDRL
+2712 KMCDRL
-2718 TKRLDGKA
+2718 TKRLGGKA

-2761 EWNRIKEVGESVAEL
+2761 EWNRLKEVGERVAEL
-2776 AKEYNKMKPEPTPST
+2776 AKEYNNMEPEPTPST

-2805 IDLESISYKEPVN
+2805 IDIESISYKEPVN
-2818 KQLENL
+2818 KQLKNL

-2845 DTMQRLDESL
+2845 DTMKMLDESL

-2863 DGRKQNFKELANE
+2863 DGRKQNFMALANE
-2876 AMQEVKNNKA
+2876 AMQEVKNNKSIT
-2886 RVDYSKMKNVLAA
+2886 DYSKMRNVVAA
-2899 PAKQLGKSFVATH
+2899 PFKQLGKSYITTH

-2922 SNYHD
+2922 SNYND

-2945 IALQHKAI
+2945 IALQHEAI

-2990 ITKGVLLAIYL
+2990 ITQGVLLAIYL

-3009 IHLLGGTEET
+3009 IHLLGGTDES
-3019 YANEAGHYTVLPN
+3019 YGNKAKHFTVLPN
-3032 LELSNKK
+3032 FELDNMK
-3039 LKRTANENSH
+3039 LKRTAKEHPN
-3049 KVRFN
+3049 KVRFTASDLQN
-3054 VESLK
+3054 IESYVEK
-3059 RIEKYVQNDKVLTE
+3059 NKVLME
-3073 LATAISE
+3073 LASAISE

-3096 KYGMKIATVKDY
+3096 KYGMKIATVKNY
-3108 YPLKVDPNAGKYEK
+3108 YPLQVYGDAGKYEK
-3122 NLKTE
+3122 VLETE
-3127 FHDTRLKSR
+3127 SYDTRLKSR
-3136 GFTKQ
+3136 GFTKK
-3141 RQWSATPIVIDDAL
+3141 REWSSTPIVIDDAL
-3155 RNFVKQVKSVSE
+3155 RKYVKQVKEVSE
-3167 YCGLLIPIENLKKV
+3167 YCGMVIPIENFKKV
-3181 YNYSDGSATLQS
+3181 YNYSDGTQTLHS
-3193 TIKERYGVTAE
+3193 TIKDRYGVTAE

-3216 RADTIDNTFLDTI
+3216 RADTIDNTFLDKI
-3229 QSNYM
+3229 QSNFM
-3234 GMKIMFNMGSMIKQL
+3234 GMKIAFNFGSMIKQV

-3268 LNLFRNKVDFDLYN
+3268 MNLFRNKVDVDLYD

-3293 GNGTVVGE
+3293 GNGTVIGE
-3301 LSREMSLVK
+3301 LSKEMSLTSKGMGFLDIVS
-3310 KWQDTFDFVG
+3310 
-3320 KMDNRVVASLLYA
+3320 KMDNRVVSSLLYA

-3442 AISANLLLGALSVLS
+3442 AFCSHLLNGFLSTLAFLL
-3457 SVILYHHWDDLFDDE
+3457 LYHHWDDVCDDE
-3472 GNISGQKIALNYL
+3472 GNISAKNIGFSYIN
-3485 DEVLNGIFGSF
+3485 EVLNGIFGSF

-3505 VSSAIDIGK
+3505 VSSAIDKDK
-3514 TYYGLQAMSVDSI
+3514 TFYGLQVMSVDSI
-3527 NDMVKDLISGKALD
+3527 NDMIQNITSGKYWEFVKVFFDCVGVPVTNAARLITSAMAYSKDL
-3541 ALKTLLDC
+3541 
-3549 LGIPGT
+3549 T
-3555 NFARFGSSIY
+3555 N
-3565 AYYNDVAK
+3565 
-3573 GSGRIITDSKGN
+3573 GRIITDNKGN

-3628 ATSYIKNK
+3628 ATDYIKSK

-3667 KVIDCGFDS
+3667 KVIDYGFDS